1 MFVFLLE
8 KEVLIIVSQ
17 FHNTTGCPIQKK
29 KTLRIAFILIEPS
42 YPKKCD
48 YFRVQR
54 LGLFI
59 QKQLACRAEEQWPE
73 LQSNLPS
80 ARTKCLVSV
89 R

>member
-1 MFVFLLE
+1 MVF
-8 KEVLIIVSQ
+8 IIVFQ
-17 FHNTTGCPIQKK
+17 FHNTTVCPIQKK
-29 KTLRIAFILIEPS
+29 TLKVAFVLIEPS

-59 QKQLACRAEEQWPE
+59 QKQLACLAEEQWLE

-80 ARTKCLVSV
+80 A
-89 R
+89 